1 MIAVISVIS
10 VIFKRKMIV
19 LMVKKTN
26 TTLKNF
32 RLGQIAISL
41 GINFALWSFVGFF
54 LGSRLD
60 ARLGT
65 EPWFMIL
72 GILTGIGFTFYGF
85 IKEIMVLGDMEKKD
99 RSKENGK
106 DDTRQR

>member
-1 MIAVISVIS
+1 
-10 VIFKRKMIV
+10 
-19 LMVKKTN
+19 MVKKTN
-26 TTLKNF
+26 TILKNF

-60 ARLGT
+60 TRLGT

-99 RSKENGK
+99 RLKENAREDTKKDAADAAHAADAAK
-106 DDTRQR
+106 DDKYKG